1 MRNGGAKKK
10 RRGGSATCRTAAAAA
25 VENRCLTRSFVRASP
40 ARLFLFDFDP
50 ISMHERQETSL
61 MILTL
66 LGSGRREVGELVGER
81 PFSSSSS
88 PASH

>member
-10 RRGGSATCRTAAAAA
+10 RRGGSATCRTAAAA

-40 ARLFLFDFDP
+40 ARLFLFNFDP

-66 LGSGRREVGELVGER
+66 LGSGRCEVGELVGER